1 MADHTSTRV
10 ATRRKTPQPSASSH
24 PANSPP
30 RRTTRQTRS
39 HSRDISRNGPDQVAG
54 RQFRTRPIKA
64 NDNGELTVPARQT
77 KHRAEPKNLAEP
89 LADLTENN
97 ESPIVRYPDLP
108 QDSHDEKVGAKNNQD
123 TVRRDSGQTTN
134 STGRVSGFSGTTF
147 RTSRSGQELS
157 REMAEEMIYNL
168 DDLSDSSDK
177 ILRLLLSNEISE
189 TSIRDIMARFS
200 DPKSRETRQLERYNS
215 AFRDYRDVYGGVLF
229 IDVPDT
235 VRNMLGLPKQESLQ
249 LGPWRVD
256 PVLYKANLTATVR
269 ILMARK
275 QEDVEMS
282 IETLDRDFPRPFFQ
296 RFVDKTMVAD
306 TADASALLMD
316 AFGLALDIR
325 TRSFI
330 ETSRRLIDAPNFDPD
345 SIVRQIFY
353 NGGNMLVGWNAVG
366 MRSQDLLKNPELR
379 DAILNRLNQLRQT
392 FSETESPYI
401 DLDSL
406 DRSFPQS
413 RLLARLAR
421 WSQLR
426 LEEIA
431 AQLKPHG
438 GAKSIADALKRALAR
453 DDRFSAN
460 SHSDHIQVH
469 DIAGS
474 AARTMPP
481 PLFDLNSPKALPVTI
496 GRLKEREAMRRAS
509 INQQQM
515 LKQATAATTAAHN
528 STPASAPPRV
538 GTRDA
543 ASSLEPPPWQPAQID
558 DEKEEGEGE
567 ESNDEPDNASLVQRI
582 MLTQEK
588 LNVEG
593 NKENVAVQTSPEP
606 VLTSQLHPRRGAQ
619 IQGRQFAKRIVFD
632 SPEPEPSN
640 ARKSTYLSSQK
651 SQVEAGGSQSEPSED
666 EGFQQDLRPMT
677 KRSTT
682 ARKEDTNS
690 ANGQSPPKKA
700 RTGKG
705 RREEM
710 EHGGLEG
717 AVQRHNTVNAPL
729 QASQAGTYRLVNS
742 GAKERVALRPKR
754 TQTRKPWSEE
764 EIIRLQ
770 ELINEHGLSWSL
782 LKKMDEEHKGGQVL
796 KDRDQVALK
805 DKARNMKL
813 DYL

>member
-1 MADHTSTRV
+1 MILADYS
-10 ATRRKTPQPSASSH
+10 
-24 PANSPP
+24 
-30 RRTTRQTRS
+30 
-39 HSRDISRNGPDQVAG
+39 I
-54 RQFRTRPIKA
+54 PI
-64 NDNGELTVPARQT
+64 
-77 KHRAEPKNLAEP
+77 
-89 LADLTENN
+89 DLTEIN
-97 ESPIVRYPDLP
+97 ESPIVQYPELP
-108 QDSHDEKVGAKNNQD
+108 PKSHDEKVGAKKNQD
-123 TVRRDSGQTTN
+123 TVRRDSGQTIN

-147 RTSRSGQELS
+147 RTSRSAQELS

-249 LGPWRVD
+249 LGPWRID

-269 ILMARK
+269 ILMAQK
-275 QEDVEMS
+275 QEDVEKS

-330 ETSRRLIDAPNFDPD
+330 ETSRRLVDAPNFDPD

-379 DAILNRLNQLRQT
+379 DAILNRLDQLRQT

-431 AQLKPHG
+431 AQLKRLG
-438 GAKSIADALKRALAR
+438 GAKSIADALERALSR

-460 SHSDHIQVH
+460 SHSNYIQVH

-474 AARTMPP
+474 AARAMPP
-481 PLFDLNSPKALPVTI
+481 PL
-496 GRLKEREAMRRAS
+496 
-509 INQQQM
+509 
-515 LKQATAATTAAHN
+515 
-528 STPASAPPRV
+528 
-538 GTRDA
+538 
-543 ASSLEPPPWQPAQID
+543 LE
-558 DEKEEGEGE
+558 
-567 ESNDEPDNASLVQRI
+567 
-582 MLTQEK
+582 
-588 LNVEG
+588 
-593 NKENVAVQTSPEP
+593 
-606 VLTSQLHPRRGAQ
+606 
-619 IQGRQFAKRIVFD
+619 
-632 SPEPEPSN
+632 
-640 ARKSTYLSSQK
+640 
-651 SQVEAGGSQSEPSED
+651 
-666 EGFQQDLRPMT
+666 
-677 KRSTT
+677 
-682 ARKEDTNS
+682 
-690 ANGQSPPKKA
+690 
-700 RTGKG
+700 
-705 RREEM
+705 
-710 EHGGLEG
+710 
-717 AVQRHNTVNAPL
+717 
-729 QASQAGTYRLVNS
+729 
-742 GAKERVALRPKR
+742 
-754 TQTRKPWSEE
+754 
-764 EIIRLQ
+764 
-770 ELINEHGLSWSL
+770 
-782 LKKMDEEHKGGQVL
+782 
-796 KDRDQVALK
+796 
-805 DKARNMKL
+805 
-813 DYL
+813 